1 MKTIFLLLCSSVL
14 YGQSYEV
21 GRAVFNYA
29 KDSINLTE
37 SQYIRLERITAAKIT
52 IYSDSSTMAPRAESI
67 SRRTGLTPDRVYSI
81 ENKVSIIFFYI
92 EN

>member
-1 MKTIFLLLCSSVL
+1 MKTIFLLLFSSVL

-29 KDSINLTE
+29 KDSISLTE
-37 SQYIRLERITAAKIT
+37 SQLSKLAMIDAAKIT
-52 IYSDSSTMAPRAESI
+52 IYSDSSTMTPRAERI
-67 SRRTGLTPDRVYSI
+67 EKITGLKCDRVYSTERKI
-81 ENKVSIIFFYI
+81 SILFFYI